1 MVKIEKNTES
11 YHRRIGL
18 YISTF
23 IHLLALLLIFLA
35 PPLTRELP
43 IPGYEGIMVR
53 FGDPDE
59 AMEQNEE
66 KTSESS
72 DENVEKKTETKKTD
86 VKPDLSKE
94 KSKTNIN
101 IKETATSEKEN
112 IVIKIQPSKK
122 NESAPTPAEKSAKAK
137 EDYSKLFK
145 SKGNKSSGGTR
156 GDPLGS
162 RDSDILEGI
171 TKGKGRVG
179 DGLDARGVMYEP
191 SFEDSSQKSGTVVV
205 RLCINEQGKVISARY
220 TQKGSTTT
228 DSELI
233 NIAVSNSKKYR
244 FSPSQLPEQC
254 GTVSITFIVR

>member
-1 MVKIEKNTES
+1 M
-11 YHRRIGL
+11 
-18 YISTF
+18 
-23 IHLLALLLIFLA
+23 
-35 PPLTRELP
+35 
-43 IPGYEGIMVR
+43 
-53 FGDPDE
+53 
-59 AMEQNEE
+59 
-66 KTSESS
+66 
-72 DENVEKKTETKKTD
+72 
-86 VKPDLSKE
+86 
-94 KSKTNIN
+94 
-101 IKETATSEKEN
+101 
-112 IVIKIQPSKK
+112 
-122 NESAPTPAEKSAKAK
+122 
-137 EDYSKLFK
+137 FK

-191 SFEDSSQKSGTVVV
+191 AFEDSSQKSGTVVV
-205 RLCINEQGKVISARY
+205 RICINDQGKVISARY

>member
-1 MVKIEKNTES
+1 MVKNKKNTET
-11 YHRRIGL
+11 YHKKIGL
-18 YISTF
+18 ISSF
-23 IHLLALLLIFLA
+23 VFHFVILCLILLA
-35 PPLTRELP
+35 PPIKRVLP
-43 IPGYEGIMVR
+43 LPGYEGIMVR
-53 FGDPDE
+53 FGTVEE
-59 AMEQNEE
+59 ALKHNEE
-66 KTSESS
+66 ISRANKNEEQTAEA
-72 DENVEKKTETKKTD
+72 KKPYVKTD
-86 VKPDLSKE
+86 LARE
-94 KSKTNIN
+94 KSKSDPVIR
-101 IKETATSEKEN
+101 ETVTSEKEN
-112 IVIKIQPSKK
+112 IVIKNQPAKK
-122 NESAPTPAEKSAKAK
+122 NESAATSAEQSARAK

-145 SKGNKSSGGTR
+145 STGNKSSGGTR

-191 SFEDSSQKSGTVVV
+191 AFEDSSQKSGTVVV
-205 RLCINEQGKVISARY
+205 RICINDEGKVISARY